1 MENHGA
7 EHYLGQAKSKSLWD
21 LQGCLEP
28 RQGMWRG
35 LAPEKIILECQ
46 CRGHAEATT
55 APRSRAESQ
64 GTRVSHLPCAP
75 ETPNHF

>member
-1 MENHGA
+1 MRNHGA

-21 LQGCLEP
+21 LQGCLEL
-28 RQGMWRG
+28 RQAMWTG

-55 APRSRAESQ
+55 APRSRAGSQ
-64 GTRVSHLPCAP
+64 GTRVSPPVCTRDP
-75 ETPNHF
+75 